1 MYVSRAT
8 TERRNFLFREI
19 IIFRWVFIKIIFEV
33 CRNFCISFV
42 VFVAAVYRPSS
53 SMVDYRDFEDL
64 KILRE
69 FDSFVNV
76 SPLHHRPTTE
86 REKKFFNNNNN
97 NNKI

>member
-1 MYVSRAT
+1 
-8 TERRNFLFREI
+8 
-19 IIFRWVFIKIIFEV
+19 
-33 CRNFCISFV
+33 
-42 VFVAAVYRPSS
+42 
-53 SMVDYRDFEDL
+53 MVDYRDFEDL

-86 REKKFFNNNNN
+86 REREEFFFLNNNN

>member
-76 SPLHHRPTTE
+76 SPLHYRPPTTE
-86 REKKFFNNNNN
+86 REGNFC
-97 NNKI
+97 

>member
-42 VFVAAVYRPSS
+42 VFGAVYRPSS

-76 SPLHHRPTTE
+76 SPLHYRPPTTE
-86 REKKFFNNNNN
+86 RERRNFFF
-97 NNKI
+97 